1 MADVEMEDAGAA
13 ETAQTHA
20 QRTRQEQVSLL
31 PWVEKY
37 RPKGLDE
44 LVSHEQIVGTI
55 TQLIDSGKLPHLL
68 LYGPPGTGKTSTIL
82 ACAQRLYKKNFGSM
96 VLELNASDDRG
107 IDVVREQIKEFV
119 STRQMFSNAPKLVIL
134 DEADNMTSAAQFA
147 LRRVIEKFT
156 RNARF
161 CLICNYVSKI
171 IPALQSRCT
180 RFRFAPLSAEQAL
193 SRTRVVAEA
202 EGTQGGESGLEAC
215 VRLGSGDMRRCL
227 NLLQSAQ
234 MAFGEVTEEAVYKC
248 AGAPP
253 PQDVEMLLRSLLEDD
268 YATAFKTAWELM
280 QAKGLALQDIVTEL
294 HNHVLLLDVK
304 SGLAKAMLVASLA
317 DVEHRLSVGTNE
329 KVQLAGLV
337 GIFSIQRPA
346 FAS

>member
-1 MADVEMEDAGAA
+1 MEGVDRLVMS
-13 ETAQTHA
+13 A
-20 QRTRQEQVSLL
+20 QRV
-31 PWVEKY
+31 VC
-37 RPKGLDE
+37 
-44 LVSHEQIVGTI
+44 
-55 TQLIDSGKLPHLL
+55 SGKVHKHSPMHGRVLPE
-68 LYGPPGTGKTSTIL
+68 I
-82 ACAQRLYKKNFGSM
+82 
-96 VLELNASDDRG
+96 V
-107 IDVVREQIKEFV
+107 
-119 STRQMFSNAPKLVIL
+119 
-134 DEADNMTSAAQFA
+134 
-147 LRRVIEKFT
+147 
-156 RNARF
+156 
-161 CLICNYVSKI
+161 
-171 IPALQSRCT
+171 QSQ
-180 RFRFAPLSAEQAL
+180 LS
-193 SRTRVVAEA
+193 
-202 EGTQGGESGLEAC
+202 
-215 VRLGSGDMRRCL
+215 RCL

-337 GIFSIQRPA
+337 GIFSIQRSA